1 MPAATPVVYPDRSIA
16 GAISGKEGE
25 RYYKSLTDRL
35 KRLRAG
41 QDPEDTEYD
50 ISRPGKES
58 PKKKSILKGKVKDE
72 GDSGPDPG
80 GFDEPGSPGPDSIS
94 SEGFG
99 SLG

>member
-58 PKKKSILKGKVKDE
+58 PKKKSILKGGDE
-72 GDSGPDPG
+72 GLSGPEPGDSGG
-80 GFDEPGSPGPDSIS
+80 PGSPGPGSIS

-99 SLG
+99 SLV